1 MICPLFVDKLL
12 FYFLLPGSSCQT
24 AARRA
29 IVPKG
34 FEVEIEEAEGESMTF
49 IFPVP
54 EENIAPEMTTKII
67 EAFKAEKEAL
77 HQLSACITVGCNL
90 HITQ

>member
-1 MICPLFVDKLL
+1 
-12 FYFLLPGSSCQT
+12 
-24 AARRA
+24 
-29 IVPKG
+29 
-34 FEVEIEEAEGESMTF
+34 MTF
-49 IFPVP
+49 IFPLP